1 MELQGHGRPRL
12 SPSNYKRFKKGTE
25 LKYDAKNKMMFGLEY
40 NVASDEIIFMSMKNF
55 KVLTIS
61 FLGNKTFLLM
71 VHGMEETGVLMRKHK
86 QV

>member
-1 MELQGHGRPRL
+1 
-12 SPSNYKRFKKGTE
+12 
-25 LKYDAKNKMMFGLEY
+25 MMFGLEY

-61 FLGNKTFLLM
+61 FLGNKTFLLR
-71 VHGMEETGVLMRKHK
+71 VPGMEETGASIQKYK